1 MNKYVITDAYQKVW
15 VCRDNNGYTLSTDP
29 NKAHIFENKKTA
41 DAIYKSSLSK
51 VIKSKGVAV
60 KSIKMQVC
68 DDVPQESAPPIE
80 VDSSKYIV
88 SIISDAVSKLNCRHF
103 ELSEELSKIDREKSD
118 IEHYI
123 EFNAGKLNAC
133 GGYKA
138 YKMLQDVLLERRKVK
153 DELEIIQVAM
163 ARIASPEEL
172 ANIDRKVE
180 ELAHRKYEPR
190 EFKHLFKEN

>member
-1 MNKYVITDAYQKVW
+1 MNRYVITDTYQKVW

-29 NKAHIFENKKTA
+29 NKAHIFDNKKTA

-68 DDVPQESAPPIE
+68 DDAPQEPTPPVE

-88 SIISDAVSKLNCRHF
+88 SIISDAVSKLNRRHF
-103 ELSEELSKIDREKSD
+103 ELSEELSKIDRQKSD

-138 YKMLQDVLLERRKVK
+138 YKMLQDILLQRRKIK
-153 DELEIIQVAM
+153 DELEIVQVARD
-163 ARIASPEEL
+163 RIASPDEL
-172 ANIDRKVE
+172 ARIDTKVK
-180 ELAHRKYEPR
+180 ELENRKYTPR
-190 EFKHLFKEN
+190 ELKHLF